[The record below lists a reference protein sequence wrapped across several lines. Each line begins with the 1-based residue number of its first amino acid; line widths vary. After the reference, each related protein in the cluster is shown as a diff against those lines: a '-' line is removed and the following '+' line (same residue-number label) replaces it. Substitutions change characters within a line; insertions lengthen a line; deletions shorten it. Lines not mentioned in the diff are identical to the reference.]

1 MNNITFLFASVL
13 VGALGFGALH
23 PSTQQARVR
32 AAVIAGDW
40 VTSSNR
46 LFEMEEAAA
55 QLRQQ
60 VATKKGELRETA
72 QFPKLAPEVLALL
85 ESDHYEGSAAAWVE
99 LRQQL
104 NLGWDASPDYVL
116 VNKSILNQLDY
127 KRLQLTDGA
136 RDLTDNAREL
146 LAISPNENLAVQ
158 SLCKRIREQ
167 WAPLTVERTEPAG
180 NLVAQYSVRPP
191 GPEFERGLSNA
202 FRAELTGDLGGERAR
217 FLLPDIW
224 REYRSELGPGQ
235 LETLTVRRVE
245 RDGQPDLVYE
255 MKQGSQTWGDPVRYA
270 HYPSS
275 WFLTL
280 FSGGWKTLAE
290 KEGFELPAT
299 FKP

>member
-1 MNNITFLFASVL
+1 MNNIAFLFASVL

-46 LFEMEEAAA
+46 LFEVEAAAA

-60 VATKKGELRETA
+60 VVTKKRELRETA
-72 QFPKLAPEVLALL
+72 QFPKLTAELLALL
-85 ESDHYEGSAAAWVE
+85 ESERYEGSAAAWVE

-104 NLGWDASPDYVL
+104 NLGWEASPDYVL
-116 VNKSILNQLDY
+116 VNKRILNQLNY
-127 KRLQLTDGA
+127 QRLLSASQF
-136 RDLTDNAREL
+136 TDNAREL

-180 NLVAQYSVRPP
+180 DIVAQYSVRPP
-191 GPEFERGLSNA
+191 GPEFEQGLSNA

-224 REYRSELGPGQ
+224 REYRSALGPGQ
-235 LETLTVRRVE
+235 PETLTVRRVE
-245 RDGQPDLVYE
+245 RDGQPDMVYE